1 MGRSNPEQKLEVQTE
16 GSHGA
21 SGAADTESEARALEC
36 SGLVGGRGPRDPLM
50 DWDAGVT
57 ERHSRATAGFAGTSG
72 EREMEP
78 GCAWPY

>member
-50 DWDAGVT
+50 LYTRNDGHNIVNQLC
-57 ERHSRATAGFAGTSG
+57 ES
-72 EREMEP
+72 E
-78 GCAWPY
+78 